1 MSATP
6 FSCAALMREIGRG
19 KDGSRA
25 LSREQAHSLMAAIFD
40 GGVSDLE
47 LGAVLIALRMKGEVA
62 AEIAGFLDAVDTRCV
77 AVTSGSDTPVVVLPT
92 YNGSRHA
99 PNLVPL
105 LALTLAKVGVPV
117 IMHGQASDPAAQG
130 AGSNKTRITTLEILQ
145 RLGVSPASSA
155 AEASS
160 QLAANRLAYLPL
172 GTACPGLAR
181 LVGLRRVLGV
191 RNVSHTL
198 AKLLRPVAG
207 PSVLLSAYTHPEFG
221 DMLGELFTLKP
232 QASLLM
238 RGTEGEAVANVRRP
252 QAVVEWLDG
261 APTTVIDAA
270 AGSPAELPAL
280 PDRDAGATADWIR
293 AVQMGEQPLPDAIAR
308 QRDAIVATVGR
319 MKRGNAGQD
328 GDADRA
334 VPAIGVTGG
343 AA

>member
-1 MSATP
+1 MTTPP
-6 FSCAALMREIGRG
+6 FSCATLMREIGRG

-25 LSREQAHSLMAAIFD
+25 LNREQAHSLMAAILD

-62 AEIAGFLDAVDTRCV
+62 AEIAGFLDAVDTRC
-77 AVTSGSDTPVVVLPT
+77 ATIKSGTDTPVVILPT

-105 LALTLAKVGVPV
+105 LAMTLARAGIPV
-117 IMHGQASDPAAQG
+117 LMHGQASDPAAQG

-145 RLGVSPASSA
+145 RLGISPSSSTS
-155 AEASS
+155 EASA
-160 QLAANRLAYLPL
+160 QLTANKLAYVPL
-172 GTACPGLAR
+172 ATACPGLAR

-232 QASLLM
+232 QPSLLM

-252 QAVVEWLDG
+252 QAIVEWLDG
-261 APTTVIDAA
+261 ASTTVIETA
-270 AGSPAELPAL
+270 AGSPPELPSL

-293 AVQMGEQPLPDAIAR
+293 AVQMGEQPLPEAIAR
-308 QRDAIVATVGR
+308 QRDVIVKMIGKMGASSQTV
-319 MKRGNAGQD
+319 
-328 GDADRA
+328 
-334 VPAIGVTGG
+334 
-343 AA
+343 AASGSAS

>member
-25 LSREQAHSLMAAIFD
+25 LSREQSHSLMTAILD

-77 AVTSGSDTPVVVLPT
+77 TVTPGGDTPVVVLPT

-105 LALTLAKVGVPV
+105 LALTLAKAGVPV
-117 IMHGQASDPAAQG
+117 ILHGQASDPAAQG
-130 AGSNKTRITTLEILQ
+130 AGSNKTRITTLDILQ
-145 RLGVSPASSA
+145 RLGLSPASSA

-160 QLAANRLAYLPL
+160 RLAADRLAYLPL
-172 GTACPGLAR
+172 ATACPGLAR

-207 PSVLLSAYTHPEFG
+207 PSLLLSAYTHPEFG

-252 QAVVEWLDG
+252 QAVVEWLRG
-261 APTTVIDAA
+261 SPTTVIEAA

-293 AVQMGEQPLPDAIAR
+293 AVQGGELPLPDAIAR
-308 QRDAIVATVGR
+308 QRDAILATIGR
-319 MKRGNAGQD
+319 MQRDDGGRKQD
-328 GDADRA
+328 VGDAVLEA
-334 VPAIGVTGG
+334 GVAGG
-343 AA
+343 TA